1 MAKRKKQEPV
11 EQEKPQEDEFRK
23 ELFDTL
29 AMFKIEK
36 LTVHYSGS
44 GDSGQTDDVTT
55 QPANRSDLLDEVMQ
69 SGKTIRDAVDEF
81 AWSEGIESHQGGFYN
96 NDGGYGAIIFDVK
109 DRTITMAHNNY
120 ITETV
125 YEEYDL

>member
-1 MAKRKKQEPV
+1 MAKKSKNN
-11 EQEKPQEDEFRK
+11 EQEFRD
-23 ELFDTL
+23 ELFNTL

-55 QPANRSDLLDEVMQ
+55 QPASRSDLLDEVMQ

-81 AWSEGIESHQGGFYN
+81 AWDGIESNEGGFYN
-96 NDGGYGAIIFDVK
+96 NDGGYGEIIFDVK

-120 ITETV
+120 ITETQ